1 MSKIAG
7 IHTQSPTQTKLTSG
21 SGTYTIP
28 TGVKYLRV
36 RMVGGGGGGS
46 SPSTAGS
53 NGNTS
58 TFGTSLLTCLG
69 GAGAVVNATNAT
81 GGLGGTATINSPA
94 IGIAAQ
100 GQSGSSGIR
109 NNTYTDQAGY
119 GGSTIFGAGGQGG
132 SVGSS
137 GTVNSGAGGGGITG
151 GGVGQGGGAG
161 GYIDAIIYAPAS
173 TYSYTVAAA
182 TTGSGGGN
190 GAAGVIIIDE
200 FYV

>member
-36 RMVGGGGGGS
+36 RMV
-46 SPSTAGS
+46 
-53 NGNTS
+53 
-58 TFGTSLLTCLG
+58 
-69 GAGAVVNATNAT
+69 
-81 GGLGGTATINSPA
+81 
-94 IGIAAQ
+94 
-100 GQSGSSGIR
+100 
-109 NNTYTDQAGY
+109 
-119 GGSTIFGAGGQGG
+119 
-132 SVGSS
+132 
-137 GTVNSGAGGGGITG
+137 G

-190 GAAGVIIIDE
+190 GAAGVIVIDE